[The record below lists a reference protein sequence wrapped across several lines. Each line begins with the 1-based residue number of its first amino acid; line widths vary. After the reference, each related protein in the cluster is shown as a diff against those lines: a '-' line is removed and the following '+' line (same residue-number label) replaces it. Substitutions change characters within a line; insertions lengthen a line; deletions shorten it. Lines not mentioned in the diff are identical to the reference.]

1 MECVSRPALSC
12 VKESSMSQFP
22 ALTSPFM
29 LAEGDTLVRAQGAL
43 TRVTEEQGLQ
53 VAAEKNSAVVGVIP
67 FDPDAEPYL
76 VVPDRLTR
84 EQAPVQLPAGG
95 VHQPQPVELTGLDN
109 AEYRQAVAQAVELM
123 NRGELDKVVLAR
135 LLRVSYRE
143 ELNLPHLFDTLR
155 AQQPRATVFSVEVP
169 GGAYLMGASP
179 ELVLQADAQGFQ
191 TVPLAGSAP
200 RTSSPGSTDDAQAA
214 EQLLRSAKDR
224 AEHATVVR
232 DIEQRLTPLT
242 RTLVV
247 PPAPSLLSTP
257 QLWHLST
264 PIRGVL
270 QPGISSL
277 DAARAIHP
285 TPAICG
291 TPTDVAQQLVS
302 RLEPFERGYFGG
314 LVGYMDARGFGS
326 WFLALRCA
334 LVEPQ
339 QATLFAGAGIVKD
352 STPAGEHAETATKLG
367 TFARALGIDIA
378 ETPV

>member
-1 MECVSRPALSC
+1 MRFPPAPSR

-22 ALTSPFM
+22 PPTSPFM
-29 LAEGDTLVRAQGAL
+29 LAEGDTLVRAEGAL

-53 VAAEKNSAVVGVIP
+53 VAAEKNSAVVGVVP
-67 FDPDAEPYL
+67 FAPDAEAYL
-76 VVPDRLTR
+76 MVPDKFIR
-84 EQAPVQLPAGG
+84 ERIPVHLPAGE

-109 AEYRQAVAQAVELM
+109 VEYRQAVAQAVEMM
-123 NRGELDKVVLAR
+123 NRGQLDKVVLAR
-135 LLRVSYRE
+135 LLHVSYRE

-155 AQQPRATVFSVEVP
+155 AQQPRATVFSVKVP

-200 RTSSPGSTDDAQAA
+200 RTASPGSTDDAQAA
-214 EQLLRSAKDR
+214 ELLLRSAKDR

-232 DIEQRLTPLT
+232 DIEQKLSPLT
-242 RTLVV
+242 RSLVV
-247 PPAPSLLSTP
+247 PPVPSLLSTP

-264 PIRGVL
+264 SIRGVL

-277 DAARAIHP
+277 HAARAIHP

-291 TPTDVAQQLVS
+291 TPTNLALQLLS

-314 LVGYMDARGFGS
+314 LVGYMDAHGYGS

-334 LVEPQ
+334 LVETQ

-367 TFARALGIDIA
+367 TFARALGIDI
-378 ETPV
+378 V